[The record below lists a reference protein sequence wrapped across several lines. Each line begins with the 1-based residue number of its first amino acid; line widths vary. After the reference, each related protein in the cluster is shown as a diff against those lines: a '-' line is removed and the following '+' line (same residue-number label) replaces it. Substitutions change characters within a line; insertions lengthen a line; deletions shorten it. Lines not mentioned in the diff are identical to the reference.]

1 MTNGIKALRK
11 VQLGQ
16 EASAG
21 GSTDIAS
28 TVWRGTGVPVD
39 NRETTFP
46 VEDIGILGGTTRSY
60 VAMTGGEIT
69 LEGDATFE
77 QLPHIFNAG
86 IYKTTATTDVDGSG
100 YIYQWSQQAAST
112 DPIESTDLQ
121 TYVIEGGD
129 NNEAEVMRYAFVR
142 QFSLSG
148 SVGEAVQL
156 SAQFEGREVTGAY
169 TYTSGLSIPTVETI
183 LVSKATVYI
192 DDADVSTTDLVAMSN
207 TILSFNLDVTTGWQS
222 VRTAD
227 GRLDFSFIKRAADS
241 GTLQITFEHNAS
253 ASNEKDE
260 WRDQSDRR
268 VRMVFEGSALTSAGA
283 YTYKTFVIDAYGK
296 WESFDS
302 LGEQDGNDIVTGTLR
317 IAYTS
322 EAKKLDLIV
331 VNELAAMP

>member
-28 TVWRGTGVPVD
+28 TVWRGTGVLVD

-46 VEDIGILGGTTRSY
+46 VEDIGILGGTSRSY
-60 VAMTGGEIT
+60 VAMTGGEIA

-77 QLPHIFNAG
+77 QLPHIFDAG
-86 IYKTTATTDVDGSG
+86 IYKATPTTDADGSG
-100 YIYQWSQQAAST
+100 YIYSYNMQAAST

-129 NNEAEVMRYAFVR
+129 NNEAEVMRYCFVR

-148 SVGEAVQL
+148 GAGEALQV
-156 SAQFEGREVTGAY
+156 SAQFEGREVEGGH
-169 TYTSGLSIPTVETI
+169 TYTAGVAIPTVETI
-183 LVSKATVYI
+183 LVSKATCYI
-192 DDADVSTTDLVAMSN
+192 DDAVVATTDLVAMSN
-207 TILSFNLDVTTGWQS
+207 TVLAMNLDVTTGWQA

-253 ASNEKDE
+253 ASDEKE
-260 WRDQSDRR
+260 AWRDQTERR
-268 VRMVFEGSALTSAGA
+268 VRIVFEGSALATAGA

-296 WESFDS
+296 WENFDS
-302 LGEQDGNDIVTGTLR
+302 LGEQDGNDIVNGTLR

-322 EAKKLDLIV
+322 AAKKLDLIV

>member
-1 MTNGIKALRK
+1 MTNGVKALRRI
-11 VQLGQ
+11 QLGQ
-16 EASAG
+16 EVSAG

-28 TVWRGTGVPVD
+28 TVWRGTGVIVD

-46 VEDIGILGGTTRSY
+46 VEDIGILGGTSRSY
-60 VAMTGGEIT
+60 VAMTGGEIA

-86 IYKTTATTDVDGSG
+86 IYKATPTTDVDGSG
-100 YIYQWSQQAAST
+100 YIYSYNMQAAST
-112 DPIESTDLQ
+112 DPIEITDLQ

-129 NNEAEVMRYAFVR
+129 NNEAEIMRYCFVR

-148 SVGEAVQL
+148 GAGEALQV
-156 SAQFEGREVTGAY
+156 SAQFEGREVEGDY
-169 TYTSGLSIPTVETI
+169 TYTAGVAIPTVETI
-183 LVSKATVYI
+183 LFSKATVYI
-192 DDADVSTTDLVAMSN
+192 DAATVATTDLVAMSN
-207 TILSFNLDVTTGWQS
+207 TVLAMNLDVTTGWQA

-253 ASNEKDE
+253 ASLMKEV
-260 WRDQSDRR
+260 WRDQEETR
-268 VRMVFEGSALTSAGA
+268 VRIVFEGSALTTAGA
-283 YTYKTFVIDAYGK
+283 YTYKTFIIDAYGK

-317 IAYTS
+317 IAYTQA
-322 EAKKLDLIV
+322 AKKLDLIV